1 MAAFQSEREA
11 KEFLVSRIVEEAK
24 CENVP
29 LSDVERKMLYFS
41 ETNWTLPDIASV
53 SEDFDRDYDQDEYE
67 KKITRVIREA
77 AMRDRQESPE
87 LYNRWRDAIRL
98 LKKGDHY
105 ILVMI
110 DGAGLHPYRGSRNS
124 KEQPGEER
132 SITSLVGSYLTYFI
146 PLFVLCFLWLHFV
159 GPRRLVGNWE
169 THEPLS
175 ARSAA
180 LVSGLIALPLAF
192 FILRRVG

>member
-11 KEFLVSRIVEEAK
+11 KEFLVSRVVEEAK
-24 CENVP
+24 RENVA

-53 SEDFDRDYDQDEYE
+53 SEDFDREYDQAEYE

-77 AMRDRQESPE
+77 AKGDRQESPE
-87 LYNRWRDAIRL
+87 LYNQWWDAIQL

-110 DGAGLHPYRGSRNS
+110 DSAGLHPHRGRRNS
-124 KEQPGEER
+124 KEQPEEGR
-132 SITSLVGSYLTYFI
+132 SIAS
-146 PLFVLCFLWLHFV
+146 
-159 GPRRLVGNWE
+159 
-169 THEPLS
+169 
-175 ARSAA
+175 
-180 LVSGLIALPLAF
+180 
-192 FILRRVG
+192 